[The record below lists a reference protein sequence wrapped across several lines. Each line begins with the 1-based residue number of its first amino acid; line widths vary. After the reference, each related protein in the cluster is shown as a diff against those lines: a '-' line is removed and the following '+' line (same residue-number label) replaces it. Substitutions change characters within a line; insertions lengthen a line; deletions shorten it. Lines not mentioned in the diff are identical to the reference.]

1 MSLCEIFIQEYESKC
16 DSLRC
21 ELESSEWVFKKSL
34 IGSLTFLEEGNEAVE
49 TLLGKAKARY
59 PDSAVLWKYIE
70 REYQLIPFL
79 QSALGLK
86 SLFKHNCF
94 AAGVYQRMGCY
105 MWTIDQH
112 IAIKSFIHA
121 NRILNECRGGVIYSY
136 FIDAE
141 RDNSVKKKQ
150 SAIKG
155 GIARAE
161 LYTPVKEEVI
171 KLLYKHVPSGKGWK
185 NRTMAS
191 KAIES
196 DLLAFIKGQQKLQEG
211 LVLSEEELVTT
222 IQRWGRSDK
231 DVRAAFEATVR
242 ISVIKE

>member
-16 DSLRC
+16 DSLRF
-21 ELESSEWVFKKSL
+21 ELESSKWAFRKSL
-34 IGSLTFLEEGNEAVE
+34 IGPLTFLEERNEAVE

-59 PDSAVLWKYIE
+59 PDSAALWEYIE

-121 NRILNECRGGVIYSY
+121 NRILNECWGGVIYSY

-141 RDNSVKKKQ
+141 RDISVKKKQ
-150 SAIKG
+150 SAIKRWDCKG
-155 GIARAE
+155 RTIH
-161 LYTPVKEEVI
+161 P
-171 KLLYKHVPSGKGWK
+171 GKGG
-185 NRTMAS
+185 ND
-191 KAIES
+191 KAAVQTCTFWEGMEEQNDGIES
-196 DLLAFIKGQQKLQEG
+196 Y
-211 LVLSEEELVTT
+211 
-222 IQRWGRSDK
+222 
-231 DVRAAFEATVR
+231 R
-242 ISVIKE
+242 I

>member
-1 MSLCEIFIQEYESKC
+1 MDLYDIFIEEYEARC
-16 DSLRC
+16 DSLRHV
-21 ELESSEWVFKKSL
+21 LMSSEWVFRNSL
-34 IGSLTFLEEGNEAVE
+34 IKPLSFLEDGNEAVE
-49 TLLGKAKARY
+49 TLMVKAKVKY
-59 PDSAVLWKYIE
+59 PASAALWRYIE

-94 AAGVYQRMGCY
+94 AAGVYQRMGCH
-105 MWTIDQH
+105 MWTIDQQ
-112 IAIKSFIHA
+112 IAIKSFMHA
-121 NRILNECRGGVIYSY
+121 NRILNECRGAVLYSP

-141 RDNSVKKKQ
+141 RDISVKKKQ

-196 DLLAFIKGQQKLQEG
+196 DLIVFIKELKKLQEG
-211 LVLSEEELVTT
+211 LVLSEEELVATV
-222 IQRWGRSDK
+222 QRWGRSDK